1 MKKEAT
7 RSTIVKCRENG
18 LYAPVAFCVLRNL
31 INELHIMLVTEVF
44 DFCGYFSSI
53 LPHSGFYDFANFE
66 VKGLMELWIFRF

>member
-31 INELHIMLVTEVF
+31 INELHIMLVTEVY

-53 LPHSGFYDFANFE
+53 LPHSGFYDFANFG
-66 VKGLMELWIFRF
+66 VKGFRIFRF